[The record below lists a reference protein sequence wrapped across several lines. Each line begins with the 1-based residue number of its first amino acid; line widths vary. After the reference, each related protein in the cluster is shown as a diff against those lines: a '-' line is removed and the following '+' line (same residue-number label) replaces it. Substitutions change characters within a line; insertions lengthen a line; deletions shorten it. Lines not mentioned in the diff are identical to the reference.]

1 LIIREAIPHRFFARK
16 LLFASINDVV
26 AALRLS
32 CSVVFRSLMIS
43 VDQSIVPERCKTFS
57 EFIDSVLLC
66 GSEHFENPYLSGI
79 SSEGDNVVNRLDFE
93 VQSESR
99 PY

>member
-1 LIIREAIPHRFFARK
+1 
-16 LLFASINDVV
+16 
-26 AALRLS
+26 
-32 CSVVFRSLMIS
+32 
-43 VDQSIVPERCKTFS
+43 
-57 EFIDSVLLC
+57 VLLC
-66 GSEHFENPYLSGI
+66 GSEHFESPYLSGI